1 MTVNAHTHLELG
13 GFAHL
18 LPPPEGSP
26 FVAWIQTLIAARH
39 TIADDGL
46 LPYQKAVEAGIA
58 ALRETGAT
66 TVGDISATGASVEPL
81 LDSGLSGVVY
91 LEVLGLEPTAALQR
105 LRETR
110 AKIETYRQ
118 RENSM
123 RLGLTIHAPYSCHP
137 DLFREGAAWCVA
149 ENVPLC
155 IHIAESKAETE
166 LLQHGTGDFIELKR
180 ALNLPDLPI
189 PRRSPVAYLED
200 LGVLEAKPLLIHCV
214 QVDEA
219 DIQRL
224 ARSGSAVVHCPR
236 SNQRLQCG
244 RMPLEKFLAA
254 GVPVALGT
262 DSLTSSPSLDIREEA
277 EAAIEMHASLV
288 PAEAISALLQ
298 SLISNL

>member
-149 ENVPLC
+149 
-155 IHIAESKAETE
+155 
-166 LLQHGTGDFIELKR
+166 
-180 ALNLPDLPI
+180 
-189 PRRSPVAYLED
+189 
-200 LGVLEAKPLLIHCV
+200 
-214 QVDEA
+214 
-219 DIQRL
+219 
-224 ARSGSAVVHCPR
+224 
-236 SNQRLQCG
+236 
-244 RMPLEKFLAA
+244 
-254 GVPVALGT
+254 
-262 DSLTSSPSLDIREEA
+262 
-277 EAAIEMHASLV
+277 
-288 PAEAISALLQ
+288 
-298 SLISNL
+298 